1 MPATLKEELYMQ
13 IHIHTDI
20 YIYIYAANE
29 VLLIDIAESGW
40 AIAALRV
47 FSVEPASS
55 LC

>member
-13 IHIHTDI
+13 IHIHTD
-20 YIYIYAANE
+20 IYIYAANE

-47 FSVEPASS
+47 FSVEPAS